1 MPSIDELAAE
11 YWDLYL
17 AVRPTYASLIGEH
30 RHDAEIEDLSDSSR
44 RDHVSRLRT
53 LHIRVEETAPDEDP
67 ITHALLLSVIEADLV
82 EEETEILIGP
92 VDPYLGPHSEQLRM
106 AAQTRALE
114 PAHAQALARR
124 YRQIP
129 RLLDQAS
136 ARHLRLASDGRPPA
150 AATVRRVIDQIDAY
164 LAGPVSEDAFVR
176 LQLPDGWG
184 AADTWRSDTAEVVES
199 QVRPAYAAYRRELE
213 EKVLPLA
220 RTDDHPG
227 ISYIEDGSEIY
238 ERLVE
243 RFVTIPYDPADI
255 HRIGI
260 EHATEKLVAEYAEI
274 GREAFGVA
282 DSTAIFERLRTDP
295 SLRYSSEEEMLAHA
309 EEVVARAWAAID
321 GWLGARPDGPCRVL
335 PVPEALAKD
344 SPPAYYMQPSPDG
357 TRPGTYFL
365 NTYQPATRDRFSA
378 EDTAFH
384 EAIPGHHF
392 DRALASALTDLP
404 AFRRFRSQ
412 NVHAEG
418 WGLYAERLAD
428 EMGLYSGPVDRLG
441 MLAADSWRAGRLVV
455 DTGMHHHGWSRDQ
468 AVQFLVDW
476 TPINRPTIEQEID
489 RYIGWPGQ
497 ALSYKMGQ
505 IEILRLRT
513 VAERTMGSAF
523 DIVAFHDALL
533 TSGSVTIP
541 VLEHLVTTWMAQAQ
555 PSVRLN
561 GAAIEE

>member
-1 MPSIDELAAE
+1 MTSIDALAAE

-17 AVRPTYASLIGEH
+17 AVKPTYASLIGEH
-30 RHDAEIEDLSDSSR
+30 QHDAEIEDLSDPAR
-44 RDHVSRLRT
+44 RDHTSRLRA
-53 LHIRVEETAPDEDP
+53 LQDRVEKATAAEDP
-67 ITHALLLSVIEADLV
+67 ITHALLLSAIEADLA
-82 EEETEILIGP
+82 EEETEILVGP
-92 VDPYLGPHSEQLRM
+92 ADPYNGPHSEQLRW

-114 PAHAQALARR
+114 PAHAEALAQR

-129 RLLDQAS
+129 RLLDQAL

-164 LAGPVSEDAFVR
+164 LSGPLTEDVFVC
-176 LQLPDGWG
+176 LQVPKGWEG
-184 AADTWRSDTAEVVES
+184 ADSWRSNMAETVEET
-199 QVRPAYAAYRRELE
+199 VRPGYASYRRALGERL
-213 EKVLPLA
+213 LPLA
-220 RTDDHPG
+220 RPDDRPG
-227 ISYIEDGSEIY
+227 ICHIDDGAYIY
-238 ERLVE
+238 HRLVE

-255 HRIGI
+255 HRIGT
-260 EHATEKLVAEYAEI
+260 EHATGSLVSEYAEI
-274 GREAFGVA
+274 GQAAFGIT
-282 DSTAIFERLRTDP
+282 DPDAIFERLRTDP
-295 SLRYSSEEEMLAHA
+295 ALRYSNEEEMLAHA

-335 PVPEALAKD
+335 PVPASLAKD
-344 SPPAYYMQPSPDG
+344 SPPAYYMQASPDG
-357 TRPGTYFL
+357 ARPGTYFL
-365 NTYQPATRDRFSA
+365 NTYQPTTRDRFSA

-392 DRALASALTDLP
+392 YRALASALTDLP
-404 AFRRFRSQ
+404 DFRRFRSQ

-455 DTGMHHHGWSRDQ
+455 DTGMHHHGWTRDQ

-476 TPINRPTIEQEID
+476 TPINLPTIEQEID

-505 IEILRLRT
+505 IEIIRLRT

-523 DIVAFHDALL
+523 DIVGFHDTLL

-541 VLEHLVTTWMAQAQ
+541 VLEHLVTTWMARVQRQ
-555 PSVRLN
+555 S
-561 GAAIEE
+561 G

>member
-1 MPSIDELAAE
+1 VSSIDTLAAE

-17 AVRPTYASLIGEH
+17 AVRPTYATLIGEH
-30 RHDAEIEDLSDSSR
+30 RHDREIEDLSDSA
-44 RDHVSRLRT
+44 RDDHARRLRD
-53 LHIRVEETAPDEDP
+53 LHDRVEATAPEEDP

-82 EEETEILIGP
+82 EEETEILVGP
-92 VDPYLGPHSEQLRM
+92 VDPYLGPHSEQLRSV
-106 AAQTRALE
+106 AQARALE
-114 PAHAQALARR
+114 PDHAEALAQR

-129 RLLDQAS
+129 TLLDQALN
-136 ARHLRLASDGRPPA
+136 RNLRLTAEGRPPA
-150 AATVRRVIDQIDAY
+150 AAVVRRVIDQIDAY
-164 LAGPVSEDAFVR
+164 LAGPVVDDVFVR
-176 LQLPDGWG
+176 LQLPEGWTS
-184 AADTWRSDTAEVVES
+184 ADRWRADMAEVAES
-199 QVRPAYAAYRRELE
+199 QIRPAFATYRRDLE
-213 EKVLPLA
+213 EQLLPAA
-220 RTDDHPG
+220 RPDERAGICHIADGDDV
-227 ISYIEDGSEIY
+227 YR
-238 ERLVE
+238 RLVE
-243 RFVTIPYDPADI
+243 RFVTIPYHPADI
-255 HRIGI
+255 HRIGT
-260 EHATEKLVAEYAEI
+260 EHATETLVAEYAEI
-274 GREAFGVA
+274 GQAAFGIGDLA
-282 DSTAIFERLRTDP
+282 AIFERLRTDP
-295 SLRYSSEEEMLAHA
+295 SLRYSSEEEMLEHA

-335 PVPEALAKD
+335 PVPAALAKD
-344 SPPAYYMQPSPDG
+344 MPPAYYMQPSPDG

-365 NTYQPATRDRFSA
+365 NTHEPTSRDRFSA

-404 AFRRFRSQ
+404 AFRRLRSQ

-418 WGLYAERLAD
+418 WGLYSERLAD

-505 IEILRLRT
+505 IEIMRLRT
-513 VAERTMGSAF
+513 VAERTLGSAF
-523 DIVAFHDALL
+523 DVVEFHDTLL

-541 VLEHLVTTWMAQAQ
+541 VLEHLVTTWMARTQRQ
-555 PSVRLN
+555 S
-561 GAAIEE
+561 G